1 MLVTSH
7 NNFFFCYQHQTAGL
21 AKNLQETNSLCGVFR
36 YGEQSQN
43 HEKQL
48 KLGSTNTASEN
59 HIHTTQSVVPNA
71 DNSIG
76 QSSTSQPQVCQPQ
89 LPGLDI

>member
-1 MLVTSH
+1 MLSTPK
-7 NNFFFCYQHQTAGL
+7 TAGL
-21 AKNLQETNSLCGVFR
+21 VKNLQETNLLCGVFHD
-36 YGEQSQN
+36 GGQSQN

-59 HIHTTQSVVPNA
+59 HVHTTQSVVPNA
-71 DNSIG
+71 NNSIG

-89 LPGLDI
+89 LPGPDI